1 MNGMK
6 VSNAG
11 KVKETIQAD
20 EGYLYGF
27 YKAKKE
33 TPLPKRSLR
42 VRKKS
47 KPEGSTQE
55 KEMTR
60 SEKKRLAKKWF
71 DDPQGE
77 TGADLCRRIGTTKMS
92 LNRWQ
97 KEWREEAKVEAD
109 PNYDPEGELFK
120 NYQKVDKA
128 LMKACERGSPGA
140 LKIFYQLTNRLVEK
154 TENTNLDLTADD
166 ITRRQL
172 EAERRLRELGYRV
185 EDVPDEPTLLP
196 EDVRSSTGQGVK
208 GND

>member
-1 MNGMK
+1 L
-6 VSNAG
+6 NAS
-11 KVKETIQAD
+11 KVKSAMAND

-47 KPEGSTQE
+47 KPEGSTP
-55 KEMTR
+55 KG
-60 SEKKRLAKKWF
+60 EKKIELSRSDKKKLARKWF
-71 DDPQGE
+71 ESPDGE
-77 TGADLCRRIGTTKMS
+77 TQADCCRRIGISEMS
-92 LNRWQ
+92 MHRWK
-97 KEWREEAKVEAD
+97 KEWEVVSEPDED
-109 PNYDPEGELFK
+109 YDPE
-120 NYQKVDKA
+120 NYLNVSAGKVDKA
-128 LMKACERGSPGA
+128 LIRACERGSPGA
-140 LKIFYQLTNRLVEK
+140 LKTYYQITNRLVEK
-154 TENTNLDLTADD
+154 SENINIDLTADD
-166 ITRRQL
+166 ITKRQL